1 MHIFNHP
8 NFNFLRWR
16 WHAIALSW
24 IIIIA
29 GGITLATKGIPRG
42 VEFAGGTVVIEQFDQ
57 PVSVEQVR
65 TALDRNYPNGGQNS
79 VVQSYG
85 DPAQRM
91 VMIRVPQVGAESG
104 ASLSTT
110 AQEVEDAL
118 MKGNVGV
125 FHRQG
130 AEIVSP
136 TVGAELEQKGLLATV
151 LSLIGILLY
160 LAMRF
165 QFSFGVGAVVATI
178 HDLLITLAFLAFFR
192 YDLTL
197 NVIAAI
203 LTMTGYSTNDTIVI
217 FDRIRENLR
226 SMRRDSLGEVINA
239 SINQTLGRTVI
250 TSGTALLTALAL
262 FFFGGEVLHGFAFT
276 MVVGIITGTYS
287 SVFIAAAIVSF
298 WRGSAPTKAAAHAP
312 ASAGSGGSTPP
323 RAKGGPAAAVGS
335 AQPQRKTKP
344 QRKAKA
350 S

>member
-1 MHIFNHP
+1 MQLFKRTHFD
-8 NFNFLRWR
+8 FLRWR
-16 WHAIALSW
+16 WHAIAVSW
-24 IIIIA
+24 VIILA
-29 GGITLATKGIPRG
+29 GLVTIWTKGIPKG
-42 VEFAGGTVVIEQFDQ
+42 VEFAGGTVVIEQFEQ

-65 TALDRNYPNGGQNS
+65 TALDRNYPAGGQNT
-79 VVQSYG
+79 VVQSFG
-85 DPAQRM
+85 APSEHL

-104 ASLSTT
+104 ASLST
-110 AQEVEDAL
+110 AAEQVEDSL
-118 MKGNVGV
+118 RKGNVGV

-130 AEIVSP
+130 AQIDSA
-136 TVGAELEQKGLLATV
+136 TVGRELESKGIWATA
-151 LSLIGILLY
+151 LSLIGILAY
-160 LAMRF
+160 LAFRF

-178 HDLLITLAFLAFFR
+178 HDLLITFAFLAFFR

-226 SMRRDSLGEVINA
+226 SMRRDSMRDVINA
-239 SINQTLGRTVI
+239 SVNQTLSRTVI

-287 SVFIAAAIVSF
+287 SVFIAAAIVSL
-298 WRGSAPTKAAAHAP
+298 WRGTAPTRAAAHAP
-312 ASAGSGGSTPP
+312 APVTAPP
-323 RAKGGPAAAVGS
+323 EPARRS
-335 AQPQRKTKP
+335 KP
-344 QRKAKA
+344 QRKARA